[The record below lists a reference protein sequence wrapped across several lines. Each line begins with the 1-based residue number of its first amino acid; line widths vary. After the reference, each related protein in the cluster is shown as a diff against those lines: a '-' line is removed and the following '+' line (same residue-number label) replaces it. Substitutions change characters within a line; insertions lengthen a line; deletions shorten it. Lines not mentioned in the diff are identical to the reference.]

1 MFARIAQMK
10 NHRLKPLFKN
20 EGGLSL
26 IEIMAAIMIFM
37 VVAAGVAG
45 TLISG
50 LRGTAH
56 ASMATMGKAAA
67 QEQIEEMRGRVFYVP
82 YDTDPTVGTTADID
96 LLDRYYPD
104 VLTAP
109 STDADGWTGWYT
121 YTGGDAYYT
130 MESPPDEDGIVR
142 TVETRFVDDEL
153 DVIVPPATYDTDA
166 PDVDAPPTNLVKVTV
181 TTTWQYRGDEKTYTL
196 DTLISGT
203 GQQPPE
209 ESSGCLHASNSS
221 IEVEGGSFVAYTGTS
236 DPYTTLV
243 TGSLGRGYATGAF
256 GCTSTVSAVATG
268 GEQTIS
274 GTTYKGAEA
283 TVAGPPDGSDDA
295 GPVTVGP
302 PGTWPKY
309 YFGNSTAEA
318 EVESE
323 SGGFEVEAEAEV
335 LVGTQTL
342 QLSQV
347 DGVPS
352 GGGNCNPPNCKRWDF
367 INPVITA
374 TGSGNEQVK
383 ARLEQVD
390 GTTTATGEIEYQQ
403 VNILPLQA
411 VTSETPSA
419 SQGLVFIRNFTASST
434 SEANGIPG
442 GASNALTYSAT
453 VGIFNTSKSS
463 SCSGDDCYDLY
474 NISPNTPLQ
483 TISLSNTNYKLQQAV
498 VTDWTS
504 MSAADIAN
512 AIVAGADG
520 TTATIEVDALIEIS
534 LEYGNGIQ
542 LRNNNVDWWT
552 AQQGLLQIGLGSFN
566 VDVLQNE

>member
-1 MFARIAQMK
+1 MK

-20 EGGLSL
+20 ESGLSL

-56 ASMATMGKAAA
+56 AGMATMGKAAA
-67 QEQIEEMRGRVFYVP
+67 QEQVEEMRGRVFYVP

-109 STDADGWTGWYT
+109 STSIDERTGLHWTGWYT

-130 MESPPDEDGIVR
+130 MESSPDDDGIVR
-142 TVETRFVDDEL
+142 TIETRFVDDSL
-153 DVIVPPATYDTDA
+153 SVIIPPADYDTDA
-166 PDVDAPPTNLVKVTV
+166 QDVDAPPTNLVKVTV

-209 ESSGCLHASNSS
+209 ESSGCLHSSNSS
-221 IEVEGGSFVAYTGTS
+221 IEVEGGSFIAYTGTS

-283 TVAGPPDGSDDA
+283 TVAGPPDGSDDD

-309 YFGNSTAEA
+309 YFGNSSAEA

-335 LVGTQTL
+335 QVGTQTL
-342 QLSQV
+342 QLSQI

-352 GGGNCNPPNCKRWDF
+352 GGGSCNPPNCRRWDF
-367 INPVITA
+367 INPVITV
-374 TGSGNEQVK
+374 TGGSEEQVK
-383 ARLEQVD
+383 AKLEQVD
-390 GTTTATGEIEYQQ
+390 GTATATGEIEYQQ

-442 GASNALTYSAT
+442 GASNELTYGSPT
-453 VGIFNTSKSS
+453 PVIVGMFNTSKSS
-463 SCSGDDCYDLY
+463 SCSGDACYDL
-474 NISPNTPLQ
+474 
-483 TISLSNTNYKLQQAV
+483 
-498 VTDWTS
+498 
-504 MSAADIAN
+504 
-512 AIVAGADG
+512 
-520 TTATIEVDALIEIS
+520 
-534 LEYGNGIQ
+534 
-542 LRNNNVDWWT
+542 
-552 AQQGLLQIGLGSFN
+552 
-566 VDVLQNE
+566 